1 MSSNQIDWSVTP
13 AAIWRQHRQLLRP
26 VFEIDPIRLTDL
38 HGIDR
43 QKEALVRNTERFL
56 QGKPANNALLWGS
69 RGTGKSS
76 LIKALLNDYFEAGL
90 RIIEVDKNDLV
101 WLPEIVDEIRTLDK
115 RFMIYSDDLSFERG
129 DDTYKALKSVIDG
142 SIERP
147 PQNVIIYA
155 TSNRRHL
162 MPETME
168 DNERSRVVG
177 TEIHHA
183 EAIEEQ
189 ISLSDRFGLWLS
201 FYPFN
206 QDEYLAIVDSYF
218 PNYPGDRAEL
228 HRLAIRFA
236 LAKGGRSG
244 RAALQYYRSQVE

>member
-1 MSSNQIDWSVTP
+1 MNPIQIDWSITP
-13 AAIWRQHRQLLRP
+13 AAIWRQRRELLRP
-26 VFEIDPIRLTDL
+26 VFETDPIRLADL
-38 HGIDR
+38 QGVDR

-56 QGKPANNALLWGS
+56 AGRPANNALLWGA

-76 LIKALLNDYFEAGL
+76 LIKALLNEYVDQGL
-90 RIIEVDKNDLV
+90 RVVEVDKNDLV
-101 WLPEIVDEIRTLDK
+101 WLPEIIDEIRESDK
-115 RFMIYSDDLSFERG
+115 RFIIYSDDLSFERG
-129 DDTYKALKSVIDG
+129 ESTYKALKSVIEG

-147 PQNVIIYA
+147 PANVIIYA

-162 MPETME
+162 MPESME
-168 DNERSRVVG
+168 DNERARVVQ

-183 EAIEEQ
+183 EAVEEQ

-206 QDEYLAIVDSYF
+206 QDEYLRIVDGYF
-218 PNYPGDRAEL
+218 PDYAGDRAQL
-228 HRLAIRFA
+228 HRMAIQFA

-244 RAALQYYRSQVE
+244 RAALQFYRSYAE

>member
-1 MSSNQIDWSVTP
+1 MTSSHIDWEVTP
-13 AAIWRQHRQLLRP
+13 AAIWRQRREILRP
-26 VFEIDPIRLTDL
+26 VFDLDPIRLENL
-38 HGIDR
+38 KGVDR

-56 QGKPANNALLWGS
+56 QGLPANNALLWGS

-76 LIKALLNDYFEAGL
+76 LVKALLNEYFVQGL

-101 WLPEIVDEIRTLDK
+101 WLPEIVDEIREIDK
-115 RFMIYSDDLSFERG
+115 RFIIFSDDLSFERG
-129 DDTYKALKSVIDG
+129 ESTYKALKSVIEG

-147 PQNVIIYA
+147 PSNIIIYA

-162 MPETME
+162 LPESME
-168 DNERSRVVG
+168 DNQRSKVVG

-183 EAIEEQ
+183 DAVEEQ
-189 ISLSDRFGLWLS
+189 ISLADRFGLWLS

-206 QDEYLAIVDSYF
+206 QDEYLNIVDGYF
-218 PNYPGDRAEL
+218 KDYQGDREEL
-228 HRLAIRFA
+228 HKAAIRFA

-244 RAALQYYRSQVE
+244 RAALQFYRSYSE